1 MTAKRVKPVVPRRGV
16 RAPKHGSDPEFM
28 LSPTL
33 RRPAEALGPRA
44 NRTIALILEAT
55 KEIFLVRGYAGTTI
69 DEITRLAGVSRASFY
84 TYYPSKRDVLLALG
98 ANTASKQAALI
109 EELGALSQ
117 PGPAD
122 IDGWMKKEFDH
133 LGEDG
138 SFSFVWTQAAHED
151 EEIRLAGMKR
161 HLEMCRRLGEV
172 MGNLRGEQFESPAEQ
187 GLAVLA
193 MVERSWNYCRLY
205 AGTIR
210 EESLRAGVAWIFKRM
225 LEPANT

>member
-1 MTAKRVKPVVPRRGV
+1 
-16 RAPKHGSDPEFM
+16 M

-98 ANTASKQAALI
+98 ANTASKQARTI
-109 EELGALSQ
+109 EELGMMKRPDA
-117 PGPAD
+117 AD
-122 IDGWMKKEFDH
+122 IDGWMKRQFALLD
-133 LGEDG
+133 EDG
-138 SFSFVWTQAAHED
+138 SFSFAWTQAAHED

-161 HLEMCRRLGEV
+161 HLEMCRRFGEV
-172 MGNLRGEQFESPAEQ
+172 MGRLRGEPFDSPAEQ

-193 MVERSWNYCRLY
+193 MVERSWSYCRLY
-205 AGTIR
+205 AGTID
-210 EESLRAGVAWIFKRM
+210 EESLRAGAASILKGM
-225 LEPANT
+225 LEPVNHRF